1 ELLPRCLA
9 APSLLAE
16 VITDKFSKGLP
27 LYRQEQEMLF
37 ELTSIDRGTMSRW
50 LTQLGSKLNETI
62 VAAME
67 QDAKANAFCIATDA
81 MRFAVQPGKLEGG
94 PRRPCRKDNYCVR
107 IADRDHILFN
117 FTERHRSEDVVALFK
132 GYAGHIQADACSVYN
147 ALFRPS
153 D

>member
-1 ELLPRCLA
+1 KLGRKPAEFVHIEVLRTTYATLPDGNGLTEMFTAELPPELLPRCLA

-81 MRFAVQPGKLEGG
+81 
-94 PRRPCRKDNYCVR
+94 
-107 IADRDHILFN
+107 
-117 FTERHRSEDVVALFK
+117 T
-132 GYAGHIQADACSVYN
+132 
-147 ALFRPS
+147 
-153 D
+153 